1 MQAIV
6 VDRIGNAPISD
17 ADRKEFTIVTCLDEL
32 HITQ

>member
-17 ADRKEFTIVTCLDEL
+17 ADREELTIITCLDEL
-32 HITQ
+32 DIS